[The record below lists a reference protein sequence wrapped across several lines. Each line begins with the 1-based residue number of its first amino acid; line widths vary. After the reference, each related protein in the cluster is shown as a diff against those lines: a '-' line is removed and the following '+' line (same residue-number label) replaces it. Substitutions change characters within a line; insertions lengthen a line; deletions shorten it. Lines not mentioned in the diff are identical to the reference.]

1 MEQRL
6 LEGRTAIVTG
16 SNRGI
21 GHEIVKC
28 FAEHGANI
36 FACARK
42 SDSEFER
49 KLEQLEEQYQVEI
62 YPIYFDLENANEMKM
77 AVKQIRE
84 TKKNIDI
91 LVNNAGI
98 LSDYVRFNMMPMAQ
112 VRHLFEVDFFAQMEF
127 TQLVSRI
134 MQRTKGGSII
144 YISSIAGID
153 GFFSSFDY
161 VACKGAI
168 NAAMKQQARELGQ
181 FGIRVNSVA
190 PGIVQTDMI
199 KDSNKEN
206 LESIIP
212 AIMLGRFGTI
222 REVANVV
229 MFLAS
234 ELASYITGQVIRVD
248 GGTNPPRANW

>member
-1 MEQRL
+1 MGQRL
-6 LEGRTAIVTG
+6 LEGQTAIITG

-21 GHEIVKC
+21 GHEILKC
-28 FAEHGANI
+28 FAEQGANI

-42 SDSEFER
+42 SNSEFEQE
-49 KLEQLEEQYQVEI
+49 LERLEKQYQVEI
-62 YPIYFDLENANEMKM
+62 YPIYFDLENMDEMKS
-77 AVKQIRE
+77 AVKQIRGF
-84 TKKNIDI
+84 KKNIDI

-98 LSDYVRFNMMPMAQ
+98 LSDYIRFNMMPMEQ

-127 TQLVSRI
+127 TQLISRI
-134 MQRTKGGSII
+134 MQRSQRGSII

-161 VACKGAI
+161 VACKAAV

-181 FGIRVNSVA
+181 CGIRVNSVA

-229 MFLAS
+229 LFLAS
-234 ELASYITGQVIRVD
+234 KLASYVTGQVIRVD